1 MRQNSNHYSAN
12 TDTACKGRSF
22 ILAVAQ
28 LLPAQLSVFLFA
40 SLFIGVASPSGHAS
54 SADGHDTTPRVIS
67 TNVCI
72 DNILI
77 NIFGTENV
85 VAVSNLVDD
94 ARYSHVRMLDQS
106 IERISFDA
114 ETILSLRPSL
124 VLISNFSNH
133 RVVKILK
140 DSGLKIVKVPFA
152 TKLSDISQNIQ
163 IVGTA
168 IKQQTKAKIAADAI
182 DQHIGETM
190 PKTGK
195 FALHITSNN
204 YIYGN
209 NSLISDAIRY
219 AGMAAPEQDRFAN
232 KPGFYNIENIILSK
246 PDYLI
251 VDGSDE
257 IDSLKFEHD
266 RYHPAFKVAYPP
278 KHRIKIE
285 PKLWSCAHQL
295 TPQIIDLIKQGVQK
309 K

>member
-1 MRQNSNHYSAN
+1 MKQNSNHYRGR
-12 TDTACKGRSF
+12 TAIKYKSRLV
-22 ILAVAQ
+22 ILAVLP
-28 LLPAQLSVFLFA
+28 LLSALLSALVL
-40 SLFIGVASPSGHAS
+40 SGLASPYSHALS
-54 SADGHDTTPRVIS
+54 TNGHDAAPRIIS

-77 NIFGTENV
+77 NTFGTENV

-94 ARYSHVRMLDQS
+94 PRYSHVRMLDQS

-140 DSGLKIVKVPFA
+140 DSDLKIVTVPFA
-152 TKLSDISQNIQ
+152 TKLSDISQNIR
-163 IVGTA
+163 IIGTA
-168 IKQQTKAKIAADAI
+168 IEQNSKAKIATDAI
-182 DQHIGETM
+182 DQHIGNAM

-195 FALHITSNN
+195 FALHVASNN

-219 AGMAAPEQDRFAN
+219 AGLATSERNRFGN

-251 VDGSDE
+251 IDGADV
-257 IDSLKFEHD
+257 IDGLNFEHD
-266 RYHPAFKVAYPP
+266 RYHPALKMAYPP

-295 TPQIIDLIKQGVQK
+295 TPQIIDIINQGTQK

>member
-1 MRQNSNHYSAN
+1 MLPLLSA
-12 TDTACKGRSF
+12 
-22 ILAVAQ
+22 
-28 LLPAQLSVFLFA
+28 LLPALVLFGFA
-40 SLFIGVASPSGHAS
+40 SPYGHAS
-54 SADGHDTTPRVIS
+54 STNGHDVAPRVIS

-77 NIFGTENV
+77 NTFGTENV

-94 ARYSHVRMLDQS
+94 PRYSHVRMLDQS

-140 DSGLKIVKVPFA
+140 DSDLKIVTVPFA
-152 TKLSDISQNIQ
+152 TKLSDISQNIR
-163 IVGTA
+163 IIGTA
-168 IKQQTKAKIAADAI
+168 IEQNSKAKMATDAI
-182 DQHIGETM
+182 DQHIGNAM

-195 FALHITSNN
+195 FALHVASNN

-219 AGMAAPEQDRFAN
+219 AGLAASERNRFGN

-251 VDGSDE
+251 IDGADV
-257 IDSLKFEHD
+257 IDSLNFEHD
-266 RYHPAFKVAYPP
+266 RYHPALKMAYPP

-295 TPQIIDLIKQGVQK
+295 TPQIIYIINQGTQK

>member
-1 MRQNSNHYSAN
+1 MAP
-12 TDTACKGRSF
+12 
-22 ILAVAQ
+22 
-28 LLPAQLSVFLFA
+28 LLPAQLSVLLFA
-40 SLFIGVASPSGHAS
+40 WLLVGVASSSGHAS
-54 SADGHDTTPRVIS
+54 SADGHDTTPRVVS

-77 NIFGTENV
+77 NIFGTKNV

-94 ARYSHVRMLDQS
+94 ALYSQVKFLDPS

-114 ETILSLRPSL
+114 EEILRLNPSL

-133 RVVKILK
+133 RVVNMLK
-140 DSGLKIVKVPFA
+140 DSGVKIVTVPFA

-182 DQHIGETM
+182 YQHIGETM

-219 AGMAAPEQDRFAN
+219 AGMATEEQDRFAN
-232 KPGFYNIENIILSK
+232 KPGFYSIENIILSK

-257 IDSLKFEHD
+257 IGSLKFEHD
-266 RYHPAFKVAYPP
+266 RYHPALKVAFPP
-278 KHRIKIE
+278 EHRIKIE

-295 TPQIIDLIKQGVQK
+295 TPQIIDMIKQGVQK

>member
-1 MRQNSNHYSAN
+1 MPP
-12 TDTACKGRSF
+12 
-22 ILAVAQ
+22 LLLAQ
-28 LLPAQLSVFLFA
+28 LYVLLFA
-40 SLFIGVASPSGHAS
+40 LLFVGVASPYGHAS
-54 SADGHDTTPRVIS
+54 VADGHDTTPRVIS

-124 VLISNFSNH
+124 VLISNFSNQ

-182 DQHIGETM
+182 DQHIGNAM

-195 FALHITSNN
+195 FALHVASNN

-219 AGMAAPEQDRFAN
+219 AGLATSERNRFGN

-251 VDGSDE
+251 IDGADV
-257 IDSLKFEHD
+257 IDGLNFEHN
-266 RYHPAFKVAYPP
+266 RYHPALKMAYPP

-295 TPQIIDLIKQGVQK
+295 TPQIIDIINQGTQK

>member
-1 MRQNSNHYSAN
+1 MRQNFNHYCA
-12 TDTACKGRSF
+12 TTYTASKGRSL
-22 ILAVAQ
+22 ILAVAP
-28 LLPAQLSVFLFA
+28 LLPAQLSVLLFA
-40 SLFIGVASPSGHAS
+40 WLLVGVASSSGHAS

-114 ETILSLRPSL
+114 ETILNLRPSL

-140 DSGLKIVKVPFA
+140 DSGLKIVTVPFA

-182 DQHIGETM
+182 YQHIGETM

-219 AGMAAPEQDRFAN
+219 AGMATQEQDRFAN

-257 IDSLKFEHD
+257 INSLKFEHN
-266 RYHPAFKVAYPP
+266 RYHPALKVAFPP

-295 TPQIIDLIKQGVQK
+295 TPHIIDMIKQGVQK

>member
-1 MRQNSNHYSAN
+1 MAP
-12 TDTACKGRSF
+12 
-22 ILAVAQ
+22 
-28 LLPAQLSVFLFA
+28 LLPAQLPVLLFA
-40 SLFIGVASPSGHAS
+40 WLLVGVASFSGHAS
-54 SADGHDTTPRVIS
+54 SADGHDTTPRVVS

-114 ETILSLRPSL
+114 ETILNLRPSL

-140 DSGLKIVKVPFA
+140 DSGLKVVTVPFA

-182 DQHIGETM
+182 YQHIGETT
-190 PKTGK
+190 P
-195 FALHITSNN
+195 
-204 YIYGN
+204 
-209 NSLISDAIRY
+209 
-219 AGMAAPEQDRFAN
+219 QDR
-232 KPGFYNIENIILSK
+232 
-246 PDYLI
+246 
-251 VDGSDE
+251 
-257 IDSLKFEHD
+257 
-266 RYHPAFKVAYPP
+266 
-278 KHRIKIE
+278 
-285 PKLWSCAHQL
+285 
-295 TPQIIDLIKQGVQK
+295 
-309 K
+309 

>member
-1 MRQNSNHYSAN
+1 MRQNSNHYSA
-12 TDTACKGRSF
+12 TTYTASKGRSF
-22 ILAVAQ
+22 ILAVAP
-28 LLPAQLSVFLFA
+28 LLPAQLSVLLFA
-40 SLFIGVASPSGHAS
+40 WLLVGVASSSGHAS
-54 SADGHDTTPRVIS
+54 NADGHDTTPRVVS

-77 NIFGTENV
+77 NIFGAENV

-94 ARYSHVRMLDQS
+94 ARYSHVRKLDQS

-114 ETILSLRPSL
+114 ETILNLRPSL

-133 RVVKILK
+133 RVVKILR
-140 DSGLKIVKVPFA
+140 DSGLKVVTVPFA

-163 IVGTA
+163 IIGSA
-168 IKQQTKAKIAADAI
+168 IQQNAKAERAADAI
-182 DQHIGETM
+182 SQHIGETM

-195 FALHITSNN
+195 FALHITANN

-219 AGMAAPEQDRFAN
+219 AGMATQEQDRFAN

-257 IDSLKFEHD
+257 INSLKFEHD
-266 RYHPAFKVAYPP
+266 RYHPALKVAFPP

-295 TPQIIDLIKQGVQK
+295 TPHIIDMIKQGVQK